1 MKNMKKK
8 LVLIVTIIISIL
20 FIANSSIAH
29 SGRTDSNGGHKDN
42 KNKSGLGSYYYH
54 CGGHPAHLHTNGVC
68 PYSTT
73 KTEDTTKSSVPA
85 STTTTT
91 KHQVKEEKVEE
102 PKIIEATSI
111 QIETKLKELEVGSIK
126 MLMATVY
133 PSNTDNKEINWK
145 SSNEEIASI
154 TKDGKMVAKKAGNV
168 IITATTNNEKTDT
181 INITIKEK
189 QEEKNTIN
197 LINNNEEHLI
207 ENEKNSTG
215 TTEIVAG
222 ITGLG
227 LLGGGGYLGYKKM
240 KRS

>member
-42 KNKSGLGSYYYH
+42 KNKSGLGSYHYH

-154 TKDGKMVAKKAGNV
+154 TKDGKIVANKPGNV

>member
-8 LVLIVTIIISIL
+8 VVLIVTIIISVL
-20 FIANSSIAH
+20 FVANSSIAH

-42 KNKSGLGSYYYH
+42 KNKSGLGSYHYH

-73 KTEDTTKSSVPA
+73 KTESTTKSSVPA
-85 STTTTT
+85 TTTQ
-91 KHQVKEEKVEE
+91 HQVKEEVKEH
-102 PKIIEATSI
+102 KITEATSI
-111 QIETKLKELEVGSIK
+111 QIETKIKELEVGNIK
-126 MLMATVY
+126 MLTATIY

-154 TKDGKMVAKKAGNV
+154 TKEGKIVAEKPGNV
-168 IITATTNNEKTDT
+168 IITATTNNKKTDT

-197 LINNNEEHLI
+197 VINNNEEYLI
-207 ENEKNSTG
+207 ENEEISTG
-215 TTEIVAG
+215 TTKIAAG

>member
-8 LVLIVTIIISIL
+8 LVLIVTIIISVI

-29 SGRTDSNGGHKDN
+29 SGRTDSNGGHKDK
-42 KNKSGLGSYYYH
+42 KNKSGLGSYHYH

-73 KTEDTTKSSVPA
+73 KTENTTKSSVPA

-91 KHQVKEEKVEE
+91 QHQEKEEKVEE
-102 PKIIEATSI
+102 SKVIEATSI
-111 QIETKLKELEVGSIK
+111 QIDTKMKELEVGNIK
-126 MLMATVY
+126 MLTATIY
-133 PSNTDNKEINWK
+133 PTNTDNKEINWK

-154 TKDGKMVAKKAGNV
+154 TKDGKIVAEKPGNV

-189 QEEKNTIN
+189 QEEKNSIN
-197 LINNNEEHLI
+197 VINNNEEHLI
-207 ENEKNSTG
+207 ENEKNSTE

>member
-8 LVLIVTIIISIL
+8 VVLIVTIIISVL

-42 KNKSGLGSYYYH
+42 KNKSGLGSYHYH

-73 KTEDTTKSSVPA
+73 KIEDTTKSSVPA

-91 KHQVKEEKVEE
+91 KHQVKEERVEE
-102 PKIIEATSI
+102 PKVIEATSI
-111 QIETKLKELEVGSIK
+111 QIDTKIKELKVGNIK
-126 MLMATVY
+126 MLTATIY

-154 TKDGKMVAKKAGNV
+154 TKDGKIVAEKPGNV

-181 INITIKEK
+181 INITIREK
-189 QEEKNTIN
+189 QEEKNTMN
-197 LINNNEEHLI
+197 VINNNEEYLI

-222 ITGLG
+222 ITGIG

>member
-8 LVLIVTIIISIL
+8 IVLIITIIMSVL

-42 KNKSGLGSYYYH
+42 KNKSGLGSYHYH

-73 KTEDTTKSSVPA
+73 KTDNKTESSAPA
-85 STTTTT
+85 RITTTTQ
-91 KHQVKEEKVEE
+91 HQSEREKIEESKV
-102 PKIIEATSI
+102 IEAKSI
-111 QIETKLKELEVGSIK
+111 QIDTKIKELKVGDSK
-126 MLMATVY
+126 MLIATIY
-133 PSNTDNKEINWK
+133 PNNTDNKEINWK

-154 TKDGKMVAKKAGNV
+154 TKYGKIVAEKPGNV
-168 IITATTNNEKTDT
+168 IITATTNNGKEDT
-181 INITIKEK
+181 INIAIKEK
-189 QEEKNTIN
+189 QEEKDSIN
-197 LINNNEEHLI
+197 AINNNEEYLTQ
-207 ENEKNSTG
+207 NEKNSTG
-215 TTEIVAG
+215 TTKIAAG

>member
-42 KNKSGLGSYYYH
+42 KNKSGLGSYHYH

-111 QIETKLKELEVGSIK
+111 QIETKLKELEVGNIK

-154 TKDGKMVAKKAGNV
+154 TKDGKIVAKKAGNV

-227 LLGGGGYLGYKKM
+227 LLGGGGYLVYKKM